1 MGYIS
6 SINFKK
12 SNPIHQT
19 MHNDRT
25 LSPSYLIGGDCEVN
39 YTFRDAQKLS
49 FQMIT
54 NAIEAYTKHTGQK
67 FKAKSY
73 EWSAVCNIKPETTM
87 QDLEQ
92 LAKHFNEKYGFQCY
106 QIAIH
111 RDEGHINEQGQ
122 KEINHHAHLEFITL
136 DKETGKN
143 NYRRELI
150 TPSVLRQIQTEVA
163 QILQMQR
170 GEDKRKTKRK
180 RIEPRQYAQMKEEE
194 KRERKELA
202 KELQRAKEDIVFM
215 EEHLEKEKTKFREK
229 LQEFKDQTLTQKEI
243 KDCVEAFRKQSIGK
257 GYPKEFFRELSNL
270 KQNTKEATLEDLKN
284 IIEDLTKSYERE
296 KTKREELKEHNTSLV
311 SSNKVLE
318 AANQK
323 LREENKELKQELEQL
338 KEREK
343 ELIENL
349 ERKKDEI
356 IEKLIKENEKLK
368 INSLESDLKAK
379 EQKKEENYQENKQ
392 IDLKGNSEPLN
403 DIERLKQDISYDA
416 FLDLV
421 KYRFQYITQLRDD
434 ILNKKAK
441 SEQEHK
447 DKIRALNVQ
456 LEHLKETDQTL
467 MLYNYCIKK
476 RFNNDL
482 NKWLEQNQDFTLS
495 KSNLQSQGKSI

>member
-12 SNPIHQT
+12 SNTIQT
-19 MHNDRT
+19 RHNDRD
-25 LSPSYLIGGDCEVN
+25 LPPSYLIGADREVN
-39 YTFRDAQKLS
+39 HTHKDALKLRN
-49 FQMIT
+49 QMIK
-54 NAIEAYTKHTGQK
+54 NAIEAYTKHRGQK
-67 FKAKSY
+67 FQAKSY

-323 LREENKELKQELEQL
+323 LREENKELKQELEKL
-338 KEREK
+338 KEELK
-343 ELIENL
+343 ELKQKYENIQMERENL
-349 ERKKDEI
+349 K
-356 IEKLIKENEKLK
+356 NK

-392 IDLKGNSEPLN
+392 IDLRGNSEPLN
-403 DIERLKQDISYDA
+403 DTSEEDALKHKQN
-416 FLDLV
+416 LDYL
-421 KYRFQYITQLRDD
+421 
-434 ILNKKAK
+434 
-441 SEQEHK
+441 
-447 DKIRALNVQ
+447 
-456 LEHLKETDQTL
+456 
-467 MLYNYCIKK
+467 
-476 RFNNDL
+476 
-482 NKWLEQNQDFTLS
+482 LEQTKAHQEEANAMLEE
-495 KSNLQSQGKSI
+495 SNNIEQKISQEDYKEFEETFKRLHR

>member
-12 SNPIHQT
+12 SNTIQT
-19 MHNDRT
+19 RHNDRD
-25 LSPSYLIGGDCEVN
+25 LPPSYLIGADREVN
-39 YTFRDAQKLS
+39 HTHKDALKLRN
-49 FQMIT
+49 QMIK
-54 NAIEAYTKHTGQK
+54 NAIEAYTKHRGQK
-67 FKAKSY
+67 FQAKSY

-194 KRERKELA
+194 KRRIKELKQEHSQRENHTLNELDKLLEIDTTQMNLNEA
-202 KELQRAKEDIVFM
+202 FTAHKNKILSIKETKER
-215 EEHLEKEKTKFREK
+215 LEIEIN
-229 LQEFKDQTLTQKEI
+229 QTLTQKEI
-243 KDCVEAFRKQSIGK
+243 KDYVEAFRKQSIGK

-270 KQNTKEATLEDLKN
+270 KQNTKEATKEDLKN
-284 IIEDLTKSYERE
+284 TIEDLAKSYERE

-323 LREENKELKQELEQL
+323 LREENKELKQELEKL
-338 KEREK
+338 KEELK
-343 ELIENL
+343 ELKQKYENIQMERENL
-349 ERKKDEI
+349 K
-356 IEKLIKENEKLK
+356 NK

-392 IDLKGNSEPLN
+392 IDLRGNSEPLN
-403 DIERLKQDISYDA
+403 DTSEEDALKHKQN
-416 FLDLV
+416 LDYL
-421 KYRFQYITQLRDD
+421 
-434 ILNKKAK
+434 
-441 SEQEHK
+441 
-447 DKIRALNVQ
+447 
-456 LEHLKETDQTL
+456 
-467 MLYNYCIKK
+467 
-476 RFNNDL
+476 
-482 NKWLEQNQDFTLS
+482 LEQTKAHQEEANAMLEE
-495 KSNLQSQGKSI
+495 SNNIEQKISQEDYKEFEETFKRLHR

>member
-12 SNPIHQT
+12 SNTIQT
-19 MHNDRT
+19 RHNDRD
-25 LSPSYLIGGDCEVN
+25 LPPSYLIGADREVN
-39 YTFRDAQKLS
+39 HTHKNALILKN
-49 FQMIT
+49 QMIK
-54 NAIEAYTKHTGQK
+54 NAIEAYTKHRGQK
-67 FKAKSY
+67 FQAKSY

-194 KRERKELA
+194 KRKIKELKQKHSQRENHTLNELDKLLEIDTTQMNLNEA
-202 KELQRAKEDIVFM
+202 FTAHKNKILSIKETKER
-215 EEHLEKEKTKFREK
+215 LEIEIN
-229 LQEFKDQTLTQKEI
+229 QTLTQKEI
-243 KDCVEAFRKQSIGK
+243 KDYVEAFRKQSIGK

-284 IIEDLTKSYERE
+284 TIEDLAQSYERE
-296 KTKREELKEHNTSLV
+296 KTKREELE
-311 SSNKVLE
+311 
-318 AANQK
+318 
-323 LREENKELKQELEQL
+323 QELEKL
-338 KEREK
+338 KKREK
-343 ELIENL
+343 ELRQENENL
-349 ERKKDEI
+349 KNK
-356 IEKLIKENEKLK
+356 IKELESK
-368 INSLESDLKAK
+368 INSIESDLKAK

-392 IDLKGNSEPLN
+392 IDLRGNSEPLN
-403 DIERLKQDISYDA
+403 DTSEEDVLKHKQN
-416 FLDLV
+416 LDYL
-421 KYRFQYITQLRDD
+421 
-434 ILNKKAK
+434 
-441 SEQEHK
+441 
-447 DKIRALNVQ
+447 
-456 LEHLKETDQTL
+456 
-467 MLYNYCIKK
+467 
-476 RFNNDL
+476 
-482 NKWLEQNQDFTLS
+482 LEQTKAHQAEANAMLEDNNIEQRT
-495 KSNLQSQGKSI
+495 SQEVEKEFEETFKRLHR